1 MNPFM
6 DISYHGLTR
15 LLVIGAFLCLL
26 SVSGIAPAR
35 DNLFEADVPVAGQ
48 QPDLRT
54 AYMKTA
60 LQEVLV
66 RVTGQP
72 DVLNRGSVRA
82 MLDSPERF
90 VQQYR
95 YYTVPGST
103 PPRLM
108 LRVNFDGGS
117 IQQALR
123 QQGVA
128 YWGRTERPEILLWLA
143 VEDAGTRYIVS
154 AQDNS
159 DAARVLQEAARQRGI
174 PLLLPLMDLEDQSQV
189 RFADVWGGFFD
200 GLLTASARYKPGDV
214 MIGRL
219 NRDDASGGWQAR
231 WNMRNGG
238 DSGSWRGNG
247 DRLGDV
253 LRAGVDSLS
262 ERLASGFAVAEAGSV
277 AGITRITVE
286 DVNTLA
292 AFARVDDYLSSLT
305 AVRRLALERV
315 DGSTLQ
321 YALQLAGSLDGLTQ
335 TIAIGTV
342 LEPSPGGAPGAYRM
356 RQ

>member
-6 DISYHGLTR
+6 DINHHGLTR
-15 LLVIGAFLCLL
+15 LFVIGAFLCLL
-26 SVSGIAPAR
+26 SVSGIVPAG
-35 DNLFEADVPVAGQ
+35 DKLFEADVPVAGQ

-72 DVLNRGSVRA
+72 EVLTRDSVRA

-108 LRVNFDGGS
+108 LRVSFDGGS
-117 IQQALR
+117 IKQALR

-128 YWGRTERPEILLWLA
+128 YWGKTERPETLLWLA
-143 VEDAGTRYIVS
+143 VEDGGTRYIVS

-159 DAARVLQEAARQRGI
+159 DAARELQEAARQRGI

-189 RFADVWGGFFD
+189 RFTDVWGGFFD
-200 GLLTASARYKPGDV
+200 GLLAASARYKPGDV
-214 MIGRL
+214 MIGRIH
-219 NRDDASGGWQAR
+219 RDPSGGWEAR
-231 WNMRNGG
+231 WDMGG
-238 DSGSWRGNG
+238 GRDGGSWSGSGEQ
-247 DRLGDV
+247 LGDV
-253 LRAGVDSLS
+253 LQAGIDTLS
-262 ERLASGFAVAEAGSV
+262 ERLAAGHALAESGPV
-277 AGITRITVE
+277 AGMTSITVG
-286 DVNTLA
+286 DVNTLT

-321 YALQLAGSLDGLTQ
+321 YTLQLAGSLDGLTQ
-335 TIAIGTV
+335 TLAIGTV

>member
-1 MNPFM
+1 M

-15 LLVIGAFLCLL
+15 LAVIGAFLCLL
-26 SVSGIAPAR
+26 LVSGIAPAV

-60 LQEVLV
+60 MQEVLV

-72 DVLNRGSVRA
+72 DVLNRASVRS

-95 YYTVPGST
+95 YYTLPEST
-103 PPRLM
+103 PPQLM
-108 LRVNFDGGS
+108 LRVHFDGGA

-128 YWGRTERPEILLWLA
+128 YWGGSERPEVLLWLA
-143 VEDAGTRYIVS
+143 VEDHGTRYIVS
-154 AQDNS
+154 AQDDS
-159 DAARVLQEAARQRGI
+159 DASRELRQAARQRGI
-174 PLLLPLMDLEDQSQV
+174 PLLLPLQDLEDQGKV
-189 RFADVWGGFFD
+189 RFTDVWGGFFD
-200 GLLTASARYKPGDV
+200 GVQAASARYNPGV
-214 MIGRL
+214 VLIGRV
-219 NRDDASGGWQAR
+219 NRGPSGGWVAR
-231 WNMRNGG
+231 WDMPDGG
-238 DSGSWRGNG
+238 DAGSWSGNG
-247 DRLGDV
+247 DQLGGV
-253 LRAGVDSLS
+253 LQVGIDSLS
-262 ERLASGFAVAEAGSV
+262 ERLTAGLAVAEPKSTAV
-277 AGITRITVE
+277 AGTTSITVE
-286 DVNTLA
+286 DVNTLM
-292 AFARVDDYLSSLT
+292 AFARVDDYLSSL
-305 AVRRLALERV
+305 AAIRRLELVRV
-315 DGSTLQ
+315 DGSILQ
-321 YALQLAGSLDGLTQ
+321 YALQLTGSLDGLTQ

>member
-128 YWGRTERPEILLWLA
+128 YWGKTERPEILLWLA
-143 VEDAGTRYIVS
+143 VEDRGTRYIVS
-154 AQDNS
+154 AQDDS
-159 DAARVLQEAARQRGI
+159 DAARELQEAARQRGI

-189 RFADVWGGFFD
+189 RFTDVWGGFFD
-200 GLLTASARYKPGDV
+200 GLVAASARYKPGDV

-219 NRDDASGGWQAR
+219 NRGPSGGWEAR
-231 WNMRNGG
+231 WDMRDGR

-247 DRLGDV
+247 DQLGDV
-253 LRAGVDSLS
+253 LRAGIDSLS
-262 ERLASGFAVAEAGSV
+262 ERLASGLAVAESGSMT
-277 AGITRITVE
+277 AMTSITVE
-286 DVNTLA
+286 DVNTLT
-292 AFARVDDYLSSLT
+292 AFARVDEYLSSLT
-305 AVRRLALERV
+305 TVRRLALERV
-315 DGSTLQ
+315 DGSILQ

>member
-15 LLVIGAFLCLL
+15 LFVIGTFLCLL

-35 DNLFEADVPVAGQ
+35 DNLFEADVPVVGQ

-54 AYMKTA
+54 AYMKSA

-72 DVLNRGSVRA
+72 DVLNRDSVRS
-82 MLDSPERF
+82 MLDNPERF

-95 YYTVPGST
+95 YYTVAGST

-108 LRVNFDGGS
+108 LRVNFDGVA

-128 YWGRTERPEILLWLA
+128 YWGNTERPEILLWLA
-143 VEDAGTRYIVS
+143 VEDRGTRYIVS
-154 AQDNS
+154 AQDDS
-159 DAARVLQEAARQRGI
+159 DAARELQEAARQRGI

-189 RFADVWGGFFD
+189 RFTDVWGGFFD
-200 GLLTASARYKPGDV
+200 GLLAASARYKPGDV

-219 NRDDASGGWQAR
+219 NRGPSGGWEAR
-231 WNMRNGG
+231 WDMGG
-238 DSGSWRGNG
+238 GRDGGSWNG
-247 DRLGDV
+247 SGKQLGDV
-253 LRAGVDSLS
+253 LQAGIDTLS
-262 ERLASGFAVAEAGSV
+262 ERLAAGHAVAEAGSV
-277 AGITRITVE
+277 AGMTSITVG
-286 DVNTLA
+286 DVNTLT

-305 AVRRLALERV
+305 TVRRLALERV

>member
-15 LLVIGAFLCLL
+15 LFVIGSFLCLL
-26 SVSGIAPAR
+26 SVSGITPAS
-35 DNLFEADVPVAGQ
+35 DNLFEADVPVDSQ

-72 DVLNRGSVRA
+72 EVLNRDSVRS
-82 MLDSPERF
+82 MLVTPERF

-95 YYTVPGST
+95 YFTLPEST

-108 LRVNFDGGS
+108 LRVVFDGGA
-117 IQQALR
+117 IQQELR

-128 YWGRTERPEILLWLA
+128 YWSKTERPEILLWLA
-143 VEDAGTRYIVS
+143 VEDRGTRYIVS
-154 AQDNS
+154 AQDGS
-159 DAARVLQEAARQRGI
+159 DASRELQQAARQRGI
-174 PLLLPLMDLEDQSQV
+174 PLLLPLMDLEDQNQV
-189 RFADVWGGFFD
+189 RFTDVWGGFFD
-200 GLLTASARYKPGDV
+200 GVQSASARYKPGDV
-214 MIGRL
+214 LVGRI
-219 NRDDASGGWQAR
+219 NRSPSGGWVAR
-231 WNMRNGG
+231 WDMRDGR
-238 DSGSWRGNG
+238 DSGSWSGTG
-247 DRLGDV
+247 EELGGV
-253 LRAGVDSLS
+253 LQAGIDTLS
-262 ERLASGFAVAEAGSV
+262 ERLAADVAATETGAVAGM
-277 AGITRITVE
+277 TRITVE
-286 DVNTLA
+286 GVNTLM
-292 AFARVDDYLSSLT
+292 AFARADDYLSSLT
-305 AVRRLALERV
+305 AVRRLELVRV

-335 TIAIGTV
+335 TLAIGTV
-342 LEPSPGGAPGAYRM
+342 LEPSPGGAPGTYRI

>member
-1 MNPFM
+1 MN
-6 DISYHGLTR
+6 ISYHRLTR
-15 LLVIGAFLCLL
+15 LFVIGIVLGL
-26 SVSGIAPAR
+26 SSICGIAKAS
-35 DNLFEADVPVAGQ
+35 DNLYEADLPVAGQ
-48 QPDLRT
+48 QPDLRA

-72 DVLNRGSVRA
+72 DVLNRDSVRS

-95 YYTVPGST
+95 YYTVPAST
-103 PPRLM
+103 PPQLM
-108 LRVNFDGGS
+108 LRVNFDGGA

-123 QQGVA
+123 QRGVA
-128 YWGRTERPEILLWLA
+128 YWGKTERPEILFWLA
-143 VEDAGTRYIVS
+143 VEDRGTRYIVS

-159 DAARVLQEAARQRGI
+159 DAARELQQAARQRGI
-174 PLLLPLMDLEDQSQV
+174 PMLLPLMDLEDQNQV
-189 RFADVWGGFFD
+189 RFTDVWGGFFD
-200 GLLTASARYKPGDV
+200 GLQAASARYKPGDV

-219 NRDDASGGWQAR
+219 NRSPSGGWAAR
-231 WNMRNGG
+231 WDLRDSREGSSWSGG
-238 DSGSWRGNG
+238 GEQ
-247 DRLGDV
+247 LGDV
-253 LRAGVDSLS
+253 LQAGIDTLS
-262 ERLASGFAVAEAGSV
+262 ERLASGLAVTASGTVTGMTS
-277 AGITRITVE
+277 ITVA
-286 DVNTLA
+286 DVNTLT

-305 AVRRLALERV
+305 SVRRLALERV

-321 YALQLAGSLDGLTQ
+321 YALKLAGSLDGLTQ

-342 LEPSPGGAPGAYRM
+342 LEPSPGGTPGAYRM

>member
-15 LLVIGAFLCLL
+15 LLVIGAFLSLSLL
-26 SVSGIAPAR
+26 SGSAPAG
-35 DNLFEADVPVAGQ
+35 DDLFEADVPVAGQ
-48 QPDLRT
+48 QPELRT

-60 LQEVLV
+60 LQGVLV

-72 DVLNRGSVRA
+72 DVLNRDSVRS

-95 YYTVPGST
+95 YYTLPEST

-108 LRVNFDGGS
+108 LRVNFDGEA
-117 IQQALR
+117 IQSALR

-128 YWGRTERPEILLWLA
+128 YWGKTERPEILLWLA
-143 VEDAGTRYIVS
+143 VEDRGTRYIVS
-154 AQDNS
+154 AQDTS
-159 DAARVLQEAARQRGI
+159 DASRELQQAARQHGI
-174 PLLLPLMDLEDQSQV
+174 PLLLPLMDLEDQNQV
-189 RFADVWGGFFD
+189 RFTDVWGGFFD
-200 GLLTASARYKPGDV
+200 ELQAASARYKPGEV

-219 NRDDASGGWQAR
+219 NRGPTGGWEAR
-231 WNMRNGG
+231 WEMRDGR
-238 DSGSWRGNG
+238 DSGSWSANG
-247 DRLGDV
+247 ERLGDV
-253 LRAGVDSLS
+253 LRAGIDTLS
-262 ERLASGFAVAEAGSV
+262 ERLTSGLAVAKSGSV
-277 AGITRITVE
+277 AGMTSITVE
-286 DVNTLA
+286 DVNTLT

-305 AVRRLALERV
+305 AVRRLALDRV

>member
-1 MNPFM
+1 MNPYM

-15 LLVIGAFLCLL
+15 LLVIGAFLCLV
-26 SVSGIAPAR
+26 SVSGITPAS
-35 DNLFEADVPVAGQ
+35 DNLFEADVPVDSQ

-72 DVLNRGSVRA
+72 EVLNRGSVRS
-82 MLDSPERF
+82 MLDTPERF

-95 YYTVPGST
+95 YFTLPESS

-108 LRVNFDGGS
+108 LRVDFDGGA

-128 YWGRTERPEILLWLA
+128 YWGKSERPEILLWLA
-143 VEDAGTRYIVS
+143 VDDRGTRYIAS
-154 AQDNS
+154 AQDGS
-159 DAARVLQEAARQRGI
+159 DASRELQQAARQRGI

-189 RFADVWGGFFD
+189 RFTDLWGGFFD
-200 GLLTASARYKPGDV
+200 GVQSASARYKPGDV
-214 MIGRL
+214 LIGRL
-219 NRDDASGGWQAR
+219 NRSPSGGWVAR
-231 WNMRNGG
+231 WDMRAGR
-238 DSGSWRGNG
+238 DSGSWSGTG
-247 DRLGDV
+247 DDLGGV
-253 LRAGVDSLS
+253 LQAGIDTLS
-262 ERLASGFAVAEAGSV
+262 ERLAADVASTEMGAVTGV
-277 AGITRITVE
+277 TRITVE
-286 DVNTLA
+286 DVNTLL

-305 AVRRLALERV
+305 AIRRLELARV

-335 TIAIGTV
+335 TLAIGTV
-342 LEPSPGGAPGAYRM
+342 LEPSPGGAPGTYRI

>member
-1 MNPFM
+1 M
-6 DISYHGLTR
+6 DISYYGLTR
-15 LLVIGAFLCLL
+15 QFVIGALLCLL
-26 SVSGIAPAR
+26 SVSGNVSAG
-35 DNLFEADVPVAGQ
+35 DTLFEADVPVAGQ
-48 QPDLRT
+48 QPDLRA

-72 DVLNRGSVRA
+72 DVLTRASVRA

-95 YYTVPGST
+95 YYTVPEST

-123 QQGVA
+123 QQGVT
-128 YWGRTERPEILLWLA
+128 YWGKSERPEILLWLA
-143 VEDAGTRYIVS
+143 IEDGGTRYIVS
-154 AQDNS
+154 AQDSS
-159 DAARVLQEAARQRGI
+159 DAARELQEAARQRGI

-189 RFADVWGGFFD
+189 HFADVWGGFFD
-200 GLLTASARYKPGDV
+200 GILTASARYKPGDV
-214 MIGRL
+214 MIGRI
-219 NRDDASGGWQAR
+219 NRSPSGAWEAR

-238 DSGSWRGNG
+238 DSGSWRGKG
-247 DRLGDV
+247 DRLGEV
-253 LRAGVDSLS
+253 LRAGIDTLS
-262 ERLASGFAVAEAGSV
+262 DRLASGLAVAEAGSV
-277 AGITRITVE
+277 TGMTSITVE
-286 DVNTLA
+286 HVNTLT

-305 AVRRLALERV
+305 AVRRLSLDRV

-321 YALQLAGSLDGLTQ
+321 YMLQLAGSLDGLTQ
-335 TIAIGTV
+335 IIAIGTV
-342 LEPSPGGAPGAYRM
+342 LEPAPGGTPGTYRM

>member
-6 DISYHGLTR
+6 DINYHGLTR

-72 DVLNRGSVRA
+72 DVLNRDSVRS

-95 YYTVPGST
+95 YYTLPEST

-108 LRVNFDGGS
+108 LRVSFDGGS

-128 YWGRTERPEILLWLA
+128 YWGKTERPEILLWLA
-143 VEDAGTRYIVS
+143 VEDRGTRYIVS

-159 DAARVLQEAARQRGI
+159 DAARELQEAARQRGI

-189 RFADVWGGFFD
+189 RFTDVWGGF
-200 GLLTASARYKPGDV
+200 L
-214 MIGRL
+214 
-219 NRDDASGGWQAR
+219 
-231 WNMRNGG
+231 
-238 DSGSWRGNG
+238 
-247 DRLGDV
+247 
-253 LRAGVDSLS
+253 
-262 ERLASGFAVAEAGSV
+262 
-277 AGITRITVE
+277 
-286 DVNTLA
+286 
-292 AFARVDDYLSSLT
+292 
-305 AVRRLALERV
+305 
-315 DGSTLQ
+315 
-321 YALQLAGSLDGLTQ
+321 
-335 TIAIGTV
+335 
-342 LEPSPGGAPGAYRM
+342 
-356 RQ
+356 

>member
-15 LLVIGAFLCLL
+15 LLVIGAFLYLF
-26 SVSGIAPAR
+26 SVSGIAAAG

-72 DVLNRGSVRA
+72 DVLNRDSVRS

-95 YYTVPGST
+95 YYTLPEST
-103 PPRLM
+103 PPQLM
-108 LRVNFDGGS
+108 LRVDFDGGA

-128 YWGRTERPEILLWLA
+128 YWGKTERPEILLWLA
-143 VEDAGTRYIVS
+143 VEDHGTRYIVS
-154 AQDNS
+154 PQDNS
-159 DAARVLQEAARQRGI
+159 DAARELQQAARQRGI
-174 PLLLPLMDLEDQSQV
+174 PLMLPLMDLEDQNQV
-189 RFADVWGGFFD
+189 RFTDVWGGFFE
-200 GLLTASARYKPGDV
+200 GVHAASARYKAANV

-219 NRDDASGGWQAR
+219 NRDPSGGWEAR
-231 WNMRNGG
+231 WVMGDGRDGG
-238 DSGSWRGNG
+238 SWSGSGKQ
-247 DRLGDV
+247 LGDV
-253 LRAGVDSLS
+253 LQAGIDTLS
-262 ERLASGFAVAEAGSV
+262 ERLAAGHAVAESGPV
-277 AGITRITVE
+277 AGMSSITVE
-286 DVNTLA
+286 DVNTLT

-305 AVRRLALERV
+305 AVRRMALERV

-321 YALQLAGSLDGLTQ
+321 YALQLAGSMDGLRQ

>member
-6 DISYHGLTR
+6 DINHHRLTR
-15 LLVIGAFLCLL
+15 LFVIGAFLCLL
-26 SVSGIAPAR
+26 SVSGIVPAG
-35 DNLFEADVPVAGQ
+35 DKLFEADVPVAGQ

-72 DVLNRGSVRA
+72 EVLTRDSVRA

-108 LRVNFDGGS
+108 LRVSFDGGS
-117 IQQALR
+117 IKEALR

-128 YWGRTERPEILLWLA
+128 YWGKTERPETLLWLA
-143 VEDAGTRYIVS
+143 VEDGGTRYIVS

-159 DAARVLQEAARQRGI
+159 DAARELQEAARQRGI

-189 RFADVWGGFFD
+189 RFTDVWGGFFD
-200 GLLTASARYKPGDV
+200 GLLAASARYKPGDV
-214 MIGRL
+214 MIGRIH
-219 NRDDASGGWQAR
+219 RDPSGGWEAR
-231 WNMRNGG
+231 WDMGG
-238 DSGSWRGNG
+238 GRDGGSWSGSGKQ
-247 DRLGDV
+247 LGDV
-253 LRAGVDSLS
+253 LQAGIDTLS
-262 ERLASGFAVAEAGSV
+262 ERLAAGHALAESGPV
-277 AGITRITVE
+277 AGMTSITVG
-286 DVNTLA
+286 DVNTLT

-321 YALQLAGSLDGLTQ
+321 YTLQLAGSLDGLTQ
-335 TIAIGTV
+335 TLAIGTV